1 MCYESNGGD
10 RTWEEGFWWAYLTLF
25 SHQRDVRIRV
35 RVRERLIE
43 GMEWVEVQEV
53 NIQFALLLSQ
63 STLVTNDIPRF
74 QVWLQSEQEFG
85 KPLHQ
90 NLER

>member
-25 SHQRDVRIRV
+25 SHQRDVRVRV
-35 RVRERLIE
+35 RVSVRERLIE

-53 NIQFALLLSQ
+53 TLLRRVETLQIQFVCVFDAQNGSEGLIVFFFLHSLAL
-63 STLVTNDIPRF
+63 
-74 QVWLQSEQEFG
+74 
-85 KPLHQ
+85 
-90 NLER
+90 